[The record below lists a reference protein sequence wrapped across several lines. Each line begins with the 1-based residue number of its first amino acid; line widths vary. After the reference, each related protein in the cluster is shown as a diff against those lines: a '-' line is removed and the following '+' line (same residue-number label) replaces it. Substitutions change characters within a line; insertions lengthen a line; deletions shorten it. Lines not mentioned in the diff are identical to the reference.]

1 MQLVERYL
9 QAVKGYLPPAQ
20 QHDIIAELKDD
31 LLSQIEE
38 KEAGLQRALTD
49 AEQKAFIKQS
59 GHPMLVASRYLP
71 QQHLIGPAMY
81 PFWWT
86 SQRIMLFVIAAVY
99 GLLAGVHALSNANP
113 FQAFVQALIQ
123 ATNSFVGTALFYAAV
138 ITIVFWFFERNQVRF
153 GFLAN
158 WDPAKLAPVKDKL
171 QIKRS
176 ESLFEV
182 VAETI
187 FLLWWVGAI
196 SFATSF
202 YHHGKAVPFQMSPAW
217 EPFWWGIFAVSIGG
231 IILAVANLLWPYWTR
246 RRLLMGIV
254 LNVVAIGIAYML
266 FQQDVLIVVGDASI
280 EIAKFGNAGALLN
293 KFAHGLLVVLALVWS
308 IEIIQYTRKL
318 LAG

>member
-1 MQLVERYL
+1 MELVDRYL
-9 QAVKGYLPPAQ
+9 HAVKGYLPATQ
-20 QHDIIAELKDD
+20 QLDIIAELKDD
-31 LLSQIEE
+31 LLSQFEE
-38 KEAGLQRALTD
+38 KEAWLQRALTD

-71 QQHLIGPAMY
+71 QQHLIGPTMY

-86 SQRIMLFVIAAVY
+86 SQRIMLFVIASVY
-99 GLLAGVHALSNANP
+99 GLLAGVRALTNANP
-113 FQAFVQALIQ
+113 FQAFVQALSQ

-158 WDPAKLAPVKDKL
+158 WDPAKLAPAKNKL

-202 YHHGKAVPFQMSPAW
+202 YHHGKAVPFAMSPAW
-217 EPFWWGIFAVSIGG
+217 QPFWWGILAVSVGG
-231 IILAVANLLWPYWTR
+231 ITLAIANLIWPYWTQ
-246 RRLLMGIV
+246 RRLLFGIV
-254 LNVVAIGIAYML
+254 LNVVAIGIAYLL
-266 FQQDVLIVVGDASI
+266 FQQDVLIVAGDASI
-280 EIAKFGNAGALLN
+280 EIAKFGNAGALLD
-293 KFAHGLLVVLALVWS
+293 KFAHGLLVLLALLWS
-308 IEIIQYTRKL
+308 IEIIQYTKKML
-318 LAG
+318 SP